1 MAPIRRRVA
10 AFVSSLVLAATTLVV
25 GQAPVV
31 SAQPTTGIGP
41 VSDRVDD
48 VGTAD
53 YANWIRTVSEGAP
66 RQGDLVSVT
75 NVIEGNDVA
84 AYTNILWMKEFHP
97 SCLERQGDGWSI
109 SGHRIG
115 SPGELGSTSPRSYS
129 PTDRADEMDFTFG
142 TEGGQVTTRAEL
154 ADTWPRLRINGG
166 NGDGLT
172 TTWTE
177 TYRVTCAP
185 GSISSGGFT
194 WDDSRAVD
202 HPYETSGP
210 TIMVRPAL
218 NTTITTLTVDPDPE
232 ENSESILSAMV
243 TNGRDGDVV
252 EFYDGAVRLGTS
264 EVSSGVA
271 VFPWRPGAGTA
282 NQPFALVAKYLGSAD
297 HAPSDSAPTTGTIA
311 GDITAPA
318 PPTDLVIAPQPVDPG
333 QLVAVSGEA
342 EPFST
347 VRVYVGAGDD
357 ASCSATANPAGEF
370 SCSFTAIEQWN
381 GLPVTATAAD
391 AAGNVS
397 DEALAGTL
405 GIAPSQPPVTVTATI
420 TATEVTTAVETTTQT
435 STATVVETTTEV
447 VPTTVPTTVVATT
460 TELVPTT
467 EVETETETT
476 TAVETSTVT
485 ETPPTVTETLPP
497 TTVRETTT
505 AVETSTVTETPPTV
519 TETLPPTT
527 VSTTVRETTT
537 QLVPT
542 TAFETETETTTVTST
557 ERETTTV
564 PTTVRETTTAVETST
579 VTETPPTVTET
590 LPPTTVS
597 TTVQETT
604 TQLVPTTA
612 FETET
617 ETTTATST
625 ERETTTVPTTV
636 RETTTA
642 VETST

>member
-1 MAPIRRRVA
+1 MAPIRRRIA
-10 AFVSSLVLAATTLVV
+10 ALVSSVMLATTTLVV
-25 GQAPVV
+25 GQAPAV

-41 VSDRVDD
+41 VSVGVDG
-48 VGTAD
+48 VGIAD
-53 YANWIRTVSEGAP
+53 YANWTRTVSEGAP
-66 RQGDLVSVT
+66 RQGDIVTVT

-84 AYTNILWMKEFHP
+84 AVTTLLWAKDLHP
-97 SCLERQGDGWSI
+97 QCFERQASGWSI
-109 SGHRIG
+109 RAFWRIVASQG
-115 SPGELGSTSPRSYS
+115 YRDYS
-129 PTDRADEMDFTFG
+129 PTSRASEVDFSDG
-142 TEGGQVTTRAEL
+142 TETAGGIVWATRRAEL
-154 ADTWPRLRINGG
+154 DATIGDWRINTQ
-166 NGDGLT
+166 DGLVAGAGRT
-172 TTWTE
+172 FTWTE
-177 TYRVTCAP
+177 TYKVNCAP
-185 GSISSGGFT
+185 GQVNSGGFT
-194 WDDSRAVD
+194 WDDSRPVD
-202 HPYETSGP
+202 HNYLTNGP
-210 TIMVRPAL
+210 SITVRPAL
-218 NTTITTLTVDPDPE
+218 TTTITTLTVDPDPE

-297 HAPSDSAPTTGTIA
+297 HAPSDSAPTTGTVA
-311 GDITAPA
+311 GDTTAPA

-333 QLVAVSGEA
+333 QLVAVSGGA

-347 VRVYVGAGDD
+347 VRVYVGAGDE
-357 ASCSATANPAGEF
+357 ASCSATASAAGRF

-397 DEALAGTL
+397 DEAPAGTL

-519 TETLPPTT
+519 TE
-527 VSTTVRETTT
+527 
-537 QLVPT
+537 
-542 TAFETETETTTVTST
+542 
-557 ERETTTV
+557 
-564 PTTVRETTTAVETST
+564 
-579 VTETPPTVTET
+579 
-590 LPPTTVS
+590 
-597 TTVQETT
+597 
-604 TQLVPTTA
+604 
-612 FETET
+612 
-617 ETTTATST
+617 
-625 ERETTTVPTTV
+625 
-636 RETTTA
+636 
-642 VETST
+642 